1 MPNGDIICSF
11 CACDIDFLAGLP
23 LGAARKAGLRIGLET
38 FLRLEEA
45 AEAGAGAERLVE
57 CVGMVTA
64 ILVAC
69 EGNQVLSLS
78 RSKNRLDR

>member
-1 MPNGDIICSF
+1 
-11 CACDIDFLAGLP
+11 
-23 LGAARKAGLRIGLET
+23 LRIGLET